1 MREHP
6 LGDRVAGE
14 DVRGVADRLPEDR
27 LLFLAE
33 RPVRPQEEP
42 GHGERGP
49 HDRDPGIG
57 HELGPVGRGVEL
69 GEVGPV
75 GRGLGGPLGVSVDGG
90 RRLGQDSDF
99 CRSRAR
105 SRPRKGA
112 DAGALSPRVE
122 LSAAAGAVGGGA
134 GTGAGEGAG
143 VALSH
148 FFVTGSRG
156 RVAASSVARVT
167 RRSLLTFVAIG
178 AASCS

>member
-1 MREHP
+1 M
-6 LGDRVAGE
+6 
-14 DVRGVADRLPEDR
+14 
-27 LLFLAE
+27 
-33 RPVRPQEEP
+33 RPQEEP
-42 GHGERGP
+42 GHGECGP
-49 HDRDPGIG
+49 DDRDPGIG

-69 GEVGPV
+69 REVGPV

-112 DAGALSPRVE
+112 DAGASPP
-122 LSAAAGAVGGGA
+122 
-134 GTGAGEGAG
+134 TGRAIWPGRGPGVAESAGEGPAFG

-178 AASCS
+178 AAFLL